1 MQKDE
6 DDVKPIVYK
15 AKDFVVNFLQVNM
28 REDEDPTAKM
38 NEKLDGVGLAKVWKH
53 ENKQRAIIFA
63 TINEAANNELDFASF

>member
-15 AKDFVVNFLQVNM
+15 AKDFVVNFLQLNM

-53 ENKQRAIIFA
+53 ENRQRAQIFA
-63 TINEAANNELDFASF
+63 VINEPANNEMDFASF